1 MPGYAVIG
9 AQWGDEG
16 KGKVIDLLASS
27 FDVVARYQG
36 GPNAGHTVKVAGK
49 IFRLHHVPSGI
60 LNPRAVCVIGNGV
73 VLDPESFQSEIKE
86 LQGSGIDLTGR
97 LFVSSR
103 AHVILPEHVRRDAAA
118 EDGGGRIGTTRRGV
132 GPCYEA
138 KAGRRGIRV
147 EDLLDTER
155 LRARLAV
162 ALGEPPTRS
171 VMEPLQRFGEF
182 LRPQVADTTDL
193 LNRRLD
199 EGARVMFEGAQGTL
213 LDVDHGTYPFVT
225 SSNAFA
231 GGICSGLGVG
241 PTRVD
246 GVLGVM
252 KAYSTRVGEGPLPT
266 ELTDATGDRLRE
278 RGREFGTTTGRPR
291 RCGWFDAV
299 IAGYSARLN
308 HLDAVALTLLD
319 VLDTFDT
326 IRVCTGYRHRGKVLP
341 GLPPASWELG
351 EVEPVYT
358 DVPGWMQETSGA
370 RRFEELPEN
379 ARRFVATLEAAVGRE
394 VALVSVGAERE
405 RAILRPG
412 SKLDQWLPELA
423 PRLH

>member
-36 GPNAGHTVKVAGK
+36 GPNAGHTVKVDGRT
-49 IFRLHHVPSGI
+49 FRLHHVPSGI

-73 VLDPESFQSEIKE
+73 VLHPESFEREIEE
-86 LQGSGIDLTGR
+86 LQGSGIDLCGR

-118 EDGGGRIGTTRRGV
+118 EEGGGRIGTTRRGV

-138 KAGRRGIRV
+138 KAGRRGVRV
-147 EDLLDTER
+147 EDLLDPVR
-155 LRARLAV
+155 LAARLA
-162 ALGEPPTRS
+162 AAGEPPAPGLQ
-171 VMEPLQRFGEF
+171 EQLQRFGEF

-199 EGARVMFEGAQGTL
+199 EGARVMYEGAQGTL
-213 LDVDHGTYPFVT
+213 LDIDHGTYPFVT

-231 GGICSGLGVG
+231 GGICNGLGVG

-252 KAYSTRVGEGPLPT
+252 KAYSTRVGDGPLPT

-319 VLDTFDT
+319 VLDTFET
-326 IRVCTGYRHRGKVLP
+326 IRVCTAYRHQGQILP
-341 GLPPASWELG
+341 GLPPVSWALG
-351 EVEPVYT
+351 DVEPVYT

-370 RRFEELPEN
+370 RRFEELPAK
-379 ARRFVATLEAAVGRE
+379 ARHFVATIEETVGRE

-412 SKLDQWLPELA
+412 SKLDQWLPDLA
-423 PRLH
+423 PRLG